1 MHSPLHK
8 IYIFKY
14 RPSSHSDDYTLIV
27 TYKSAKAAEKV
38 KETLFKMLEDMQKGA
53 NKYDTDW
60 APDDAHVS
68 TDGNK
73 VWFEVYTAGYLDD
86 VESVL
91 RKVAVPKEEIE
102 CYRDYQE
109 LAVSVK
115 VPKGLTPE
123 TAMLV
128 LDRDEAEAIKWF
140 KQSCGLP
147 KTFECGDGEH
157 QTFEWFY
164 RGDNIYSDG
173 ILYIG
178 FEFRVDDCEN
188 WKVE

>member
-1 MHSPLHK
+1 MYGALHK
-8 IYIFKY
+8 VYIFKY
-14 RPSSHSDDYTLIV
+14 RPSSHSDDYTIIT
-27 TYKSAKAAEKV
+27 TYKNEKAAEKV
-38 KETLFKMLEDMQKGA
+38 KRTLFKMLDDMRK
-53 NKYDTDW
+53 NEKDYDADW
-60 APDDAHVS
+60 SPDDAHVS

-73 VWFEVYTAGYLDD
+73 VWFEVYTAGYTDD

-91 RKVAVPKEEIE
+91 RKVAVPQEIE

-109 LAVSVK
+109 LIVRVK

-123 TAMLV
+123 VAMLV
-128 LDRDEAEAIKWF
+128 LDREEAEAIKWF

-147 KTFECGDGEH
+147 KVVDGGDREH
-157 QTFEWFY
+157 QAFEWFY

>member
-1 MHSPLHK
+1 MHSTLHK
-8 IYIFKY
+8 VYIFKY
-14 RPSSHSDDYTLIV
+14 RPSSHSEDYTLIAI
-27 TYKSAKAAEKV
+27 YKDEKAAEKV
-38 KETLFKMLEDMQKGA
+38 KRTLFKLIEDMRKNTNDYEA
-53 NKYDTDW
+53 DW
-60 APDDAHVS
+60 APDDAHIS
-68 TDGNK
+68 TEGSK
-73 VWFEVYTAGYLDD
+73 VWFEVYTAGYMDD

-91 RKVAVPKEEIE
+91 RKVAEPKEIE

-109 LAVSVK
+109 LTVTVK

-123 TAMLV
+123 AAMLV
-128 LDRDEAEAIKWF
+128 LDKEEAEAVKWF
-140 KQSCGLP
+140 KENCGSP

-164 RGDNIYSDG
+164 RGDNIYSEG
-173 ILYIG
+173 ALYIG